1 MLSLQMKSGD
11 YLTIGEDVIVQV
23 FKDSNAKFRVSI
35 TAPKEIPILRGAVRE
50 REGGAR
56 PDGLR
61 KGVLPSPSSRRYAAR
76 RMEQY
81 MQKLEERHHANE
93 IRAEAVARL
102 RSILDTAELPSDLRL
117 ALNEQVER
125 IELVEDILGKGGAED
140 GAQDRRETA
149 SEYGHQ
155 GAPRSNPRT
164 G

>member
-81 MQKLEERHHANE
+81 MQKLEDF
-93 IRAEAVARL
+93 IRRRTDRVLSLRNQYALADRYRAVEPYYR
-102 RSILDTAELPSDLRL
+102 
-117 ALNEQVER
+117 
-125 IELVEDILGKGGAED
+125 KKKK
-140 GAQDRRETA
+140 
-149 SEYGHQ
+149 
-155 GAPRSNPRT
+155 
-164 G
+164 